1 MAKPELTLTC
11 DPDQVALL
19 NDGVETWNAWR
30 KNHPDAPIQLANA
43 ELARM
48 DLSYINLEGANLR
61 HANLLGATLN
71 NAVLNKAD
79 LSEATL
85 TEADL
90 TDASLCRATI
100 TGVNFWYA
108 NLTNVNTINIIYT
121 KKGMK
126 DQFFGIRGIESTW
139 GDSIFKRMAT
149 DQSYIDSIHWH
160 WQNSNFKL
168 LLFRLWG
175 LIDYGRSVALTL
187 GFALLFIALF
197 GVLYS
202 FFPAMVGLNC
212 ECGAD
217 KCARHGWFSPFYFSV
232 VTYTTLGFGDIA
244 PQTIWGE
251 VAVAF
256 EVVLGYMTLGLL
268 SSVLAN
274 KVAQRS

>member
-1 MAKPELTLTC
+1 MTKPEPPLTC
-11 DPDQVALL
+11 DPSQVALL
-19 NDGVETWNAWR
+19 NKGVEAWNTWR
-30 KNHPDAPIQLANA
+30 KDNPDVPVQLADA
-43 ELARM
+43 QLSRK
-48 DLSYINLEGANLR
+48 DLSGINFEKADLK
-61 HANLLGATLN
+61 HANLLGANLN
-71 NAVLNKAD
+71 SAVLNNAD

-85 TEADL
+85 SEADL

-100 TGVNFWYA
+100 TGANFWYA
-108 NLTNVNTINIIYT
+108 NLTNVNTINIVYT

-126 DQFFGIRGIESTW
+126 DHFFGVRGIESTW

-160 WQNSNFKL
+160 WQKSKFKRI
-168 LLFRLWG
+168 LFCLWG

-187 GFALLFIALF
+187 GFALLFITLF
-197 GVLYS
+197 GLLYCI
-202 FFPAMVGLNC
+202 FPEIVGLNC
-212 ECGAD
+212 KFGAD
-217 KCARHGWFSPFYFSV
+217 KCARHGWFSPFYFSF